1 MQIVNRNMLAVL
13 ATLCALA
20 ALSGCRVG
28 PEYQRPAVPT
38 APLYR
43 GSDAEVAGYSAAA
56 TPDST
61 STGSTRVL
69 GEEKWWKVFDDPT
82 LVELIRKGIAQNYD
96 ARIAA
101 ERVVQA
107 EAQVGV
113 VRADQSPSLSG
124 AASLSSQQF
133 AKGEMG
139 TNPDPVLMNFGKLG
153 LGAVWNLDFWG
164 RYRMS
169 TEAAR
174 AQMLGAEWARRAV
187 IDTVITDIATAYFQL
202 RTLDMQLDIAQQALR
217 SRQESL
223 NLTRVLEAGGSDTML
238 DVREAEQLV
247 FSAKAQI
254 TDLNRQIEQQ
264 EDTISTLLGE
274 TPHSIPRGQSIDRQP
289 QLPSIP
295 AGVPSELLERRPDI
309 REAEQALIAAN
320 AEIGV
325 ARSAY
330 FPQIALTGS
339 TGTDS
344 NALSRLFTG
353 PSYVWSYG
361 PSLSVPIFDASR
373 IRNNVKVSESLQRQ
387 AALQYQQAIANAF
400 RDVSKALVGYRK
412 YREYREQQEKIT
424 EAAADALRLSKIR
437 YEHGQSSY
445 LDVLTNDRSYLAAQ
459 LDLATAKQNELLS
472 LVQIY
477 DALGGGWQQ

>member
-1 MQIVNRNMLAVL
+1 MKQIGNRNAWVALS
-13 ATLCALA
+13 TLCVCSTLTA
-20 ALSGCRVG
+20 CRVG
-28 PEYQRPAVPT
+28 PAYVRPAVPT
-38 APLYR
+38 APSYR
-43 GSDAEVAGYSAAA
+43 DGA
-56 TPDST
+56 TEQ
-61 STGSTRVL
+61 TGSSATATSPVAVTSL
-69 GEEKWWKVFDDPT
+69 GDEKWWTVFDDQK
-82 LVELIRKGIAQNYD
+82 LLELIHKGIVQNYD

-107 EAQVGV
+107 EAQLSVA
-113 VRADQSPSLSG
+113 RADQKPSLSG
-124 AASLSSQQF
+124 NASFASQQY

-139 TNPDPVLMNFGKLG
+139 TNPDPILTNFGRLG

-164 RYRMS
+164 RYRMA

-174 AQMLGAEWARRAV
+174 AQLVGTEWARRAV
-187 IDTVITDIATAYFQL
+187 IDTVITEIATAYFQL
-202 RTLDMQLDIAQQALR
+202 RTLDMQLEISQQTLETR
-217 SRQESL
+217 RESL
-223 NLTRVLEAGGSDTML
+223 KLTRLLEAGGSDSML

-247 FSAKAQI
+247 FSVQAQI
-254 TDLNRQIEQQ
+254 TDLERQIEQQ

-274 TPHSIPRGQSIDRQP
+274 TPHAITRGQSIDRQP
-289 QLPSIP
+289 EPPSIP
-295 AGVPSELLERRPDI
+295 AGVPSQLLERRPDI

-330 FPQIALTGS
+330 FPQIALTGT

-344 NALSRLFTG
+344 NALTRLFT
-353 PSYVWSYG
+353 SSSHVWNYG
-361 PSLSVPIFDASR
+361 PSLSVPIFDAGR
-373 IRNNVKVSESLQRQ
+373 IRSNVRVSESLQRQ
-387 AALQYQQAIANAF
+387 AVLQYQQTIANAF

-412 YREYREQQEKIT
+412 YREYREHQEKIT
-424 EAAADALRLSKIR
+424 EAAADALRLSRIR

-445 LDVLTNDRSYLAAQ
+445 LDVLTNDRSYLAARI
-459 LDLATAKQNELLS
+459 DLATAKQNELLS